1 MRLWP
6 WPSSLLSCRSS
17 AAANLTWGL
26 CGTIARGV
34 SNLDAAHGKHCDIHR
49 KRVAPQ
55 AWYGGF
61 SINGGSLK
69 WMVYNR
75 KSIYIPFINGWFK
88 GTYPYFRKPPYD
100 MVHMATYAKNSW
112 GISGALKASQRKS
125 PFSRHQPIP
134 WVHLNT
140 QPMPF
145 SRHPVGSPARLHQDV
160 SSAG

>member
-17 AAANLTWGL
+17 AAVNLTWGL

-61 SINGGSLK
+61 SIKGGSLK

-75 KSIYIPFINGWFK
+75 KSIYIPFIKDDLRVLTPISGNL
-88 GTYPYFRKPPYD
+88 
-100 MVHMATYAKNSW
+100 HMATYAKNSW

-125 PFSRHQPIP
+125 PFSRHRPIP
-134 WVHLNT
+134 LVHLNT

-145 SRHPVGSPARLHQDV
+145 SIHPVGSPARLHRDV